1 MIGIRGDERAR
12 RGTTIVKFC
21 SDAHSFDSP

>member
-21 SDAHSFDSP
+21 SDAHSF